1 MVYNG
6 LEEKLNVHT
15 KDHDVPVSFSEVLFI
30 LAFTALLSG
39 VVLQIPV
46 VVKTG
51 FISVHVALPLLW
63 SAKGYLW
70 PQGVVLERGWFS
82 ISMD

>member
-39 VVLQIPV
+39 VVRQIPV

-51 FISVHVALPLLW
+51 FISVH
-63 SAKGYLW
+63 
-70 PQGVVLERGWFS
+70 F
-82 ISMD
+82 